1 MSPTATTSDTS
12 LAALS
17 QLVAAAAAVFPAD
30 GVVAG
35 PADVQEDP
43 GELLPSDDALV
54 LVAPVEDA
62 PGRRLVAVVSPA
74 LLTAMGLPG
83 ADALADALAPVLAA
97 LGGNHTPTLDA
108 ARLGVGSIGL
118 ADVDP
123 SGEGGALLVAA
134 GLFLGSDHVATLG
147 ISVAAADA
155 PGDDPDEEAA
165 VGHVAA
171 GADTA
176 DTHAVAPMDLPEVAP
191 SRAHRDADPS
201 AARSLDLLRNVEMNL
216 TAELGRSKMTVAE
229 LLSLTPGSVVEL
241 NHTAGTPIDVLVNG
255 TLIARGEVV
264 VIDEE
269 FGVRISEIVDRIDGA

>member
-1 MSPTATTSDTS
+1 MSTTATTSETS

-43 GELLPSDDALV
+43 SELLPSDDALV
-54 LVAPVEDA
+54 LVAPVEDV

-83 ADALADALAPVLAA
+83 ADALADALAPVFAGLA
-97 LGGNHTPTLDA
+97 GGTTPALDA

-123 SGEGGALLVAA
+123 TGDAALLVAA

-147 ISVAAADA
+147 ISVTSETTADHVADHAEASADA
-155 PGDDPDEEAA
+155 DRAEGA
-165 VGHVAA
+165 GVA
-171 GADTA
+171 D
-176 DTHAVAPMDLPEVAP
+176 HVAPMDLPEVAP
-191 SRAHRDADPS
+191 SRSQSAPDPS
-201 AARSLDLLRNVEMNL
+201 TARSLDLLRNVEMNL